1 MKLLIDENLPPRIA
15 DLLVDI
21 GHDAVH
27 VRDLDAPGA
36 SDPEIIALALADA
49 RTIISAD
56 TDFGALLAASAAT
69 GPSVILVRE
78 VLDRRPPHLV
88 GFLASCLEQLEVQL
102 QAGAMVAVTPSG
114 FRVRRLPLR

>member
-1 MKLLIDENLPPRIA
+1 VKLLVDENLPPRIA
-15 DLLVDI
+15 ALLVDV

-36 SDPEIIALALADA
+36 SGPEIIALALADA

-56 TDFGALLAASAAT
+56 TDFGALLAATGAT
-69 GPSVILVRE
+69 DPSVILVRE
-78 VLDRRPPHLV
+78 VIDRRPPDLV
-88 GFLASCLEQLEVQL
+88 ELLVSCLEQLEPQL